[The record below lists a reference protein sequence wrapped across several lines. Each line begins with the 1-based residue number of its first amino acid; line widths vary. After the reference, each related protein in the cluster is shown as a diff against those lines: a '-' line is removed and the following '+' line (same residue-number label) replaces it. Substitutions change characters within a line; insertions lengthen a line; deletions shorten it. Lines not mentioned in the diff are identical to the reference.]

1 MQSNILKNNGLKL
14 EQDII
19 LNSCPD
25 DADDD
30 KIARFEV
37 LTVVLMNIQ
46 EVFVWHYTSQTI

>member
-1 MQSNILKNNGLKL
+1 VQSNILKNNGLKL